1 MIESKCNITHNSSDS
16 TLTLLSKQ
24 TLIIYRYIDVL
35 FMADMKIV
43 FLGTSAAIP
52 TQKRGLS
59 SVVIKRAGEL
69 LIFDVGEGMQR
80 NFLQTKLGINRK
92 MKIFITHL
100 HIDHCLGLLGFFQTI
115 SLLGR
120 TKKIDI
126 YGESRLREFINENF
140 RIINITLSFEIAV
153 HVIDKEGVIAAEDD
167 YQISCC
173 RADHSVPAFSYCIC
187 EYPRS
192 GIFNIKK
199 ATELGIPK
207 GNLYR
212 RLQNGEDVVV
222 DGKLIKSNEIV
233 GPKRKGRKIGISG
246 DTRPSS
252 KLKSFFDS
260 CDILVFES
268 TYINDYQNKAIET
281 FHSTSTEAALLAKE
295 SNCNKLVL
303 THFSSRYNDSTILL
317 DEARTIH
324 NNVDLAEDMKTFY
337 IPYSE

>member
-1 MIESKCNITHNSSDS
+1 
-16 TLTLLSKQ
+16 
-24 TLIIYRYIDVL
+24 
-35 FMADMKIV
+35 MKIV

-52 TQKRGLS
+52 TQNRGLS
-59 SVVIKRAGEL
+59 SIVIKRAGEL
-69 LIFDVGEGMQR
+69 LIFDVGEGMQK
-80 NFLQTKLGINRK
+80 NFLQAKLGVNK
-92 MKIFITHL
+92 KTKVFVTHL
-100 HIDHCLGLLGFFQTI
+100 HIDHCLGLLGLFQTM

-126 YGESRLREFINENF
+126 YGEPRLREFINENF
-140 RIINITLSFEIAV
+140 RIINIALSFEIV
-153 HVIDKEGVIAAEDD
+153 IHVIDKEGVIATEDD

-173 RADHSVPAFSYCIC
+173 KADHSVPAFSYCIK
-187 EYPRS
+187 EHPRL
-192 GIFNIKK
+192 GVFNIKK
-199 ATELGIPK
+199 AIELSIPK

-222 DGKLIKSNEIV
+222 QGKLIKSNQIV

-252 KLKSFFDS
+252 KLRNFFDS
-260 CDILVFES
+260 CDILIFES
-268 TYINDYQNKAIET
+268 TYIHEYQRKAIET

-295 SNCNKLVL
+295 SNCNKLLL
-303 THFSSRYNDSTILL
+303 THFSSRYNDPTILL

-337 IPYSE
+337 IPYVE

>member
-1 MIESKCNITHNSSDS
+1 
-16 TLTLLSKQ
+16 
-24 TLIIYRYIDVL
+24 
-35 FMADMKIV
+35 MADMKIV

-52 TQKRGLS
+52 TQNRGLS
-59 SVVIKRAGEL
+59 SIVIKRAGEL
-69 LIFDVGEGMQR
+69 LIFDVGEGMQK
-80 NFLQTKLGINRK
+80 NFLQAKLGINKK
-92 MKIFITHL
+92 MKVFVTHL
-100 HIDHCLGLLGFFQTI
+100 HIDHCLGLLGLFQTM

-126 YGESRLREFINENF
+126 YGEPRLREFINENF
-140 RIINITLSFEIAV
+140 RIINIALSFEIVV
-153 HVIDKEGVIAAEDD
+153 HVIDKEGVIATEDD

-173 RADHSVPAFSYCIC
+173 KADHSVPAFSYCIK
-187 EYPRS
+187 EHPRL

-199 ATELGIPK
+199 AIELSIPK

-222 DGKLIKSNEIV
+222 HGKLIKSNQIV

-252 KLKSFFDS
+252 KLRNFFDS
-260 CDILVFES
+260 CDILIFES
-268 TYINDYQNKAIET
+268 TYIHEYQRKAIET

-295 SNCNKLVL
+295 SNCNKLIL
-303 THFSSRYNDSTILL
+303 THFSSRYNDPTILL

-337 IPYSE
+337 IPYAE